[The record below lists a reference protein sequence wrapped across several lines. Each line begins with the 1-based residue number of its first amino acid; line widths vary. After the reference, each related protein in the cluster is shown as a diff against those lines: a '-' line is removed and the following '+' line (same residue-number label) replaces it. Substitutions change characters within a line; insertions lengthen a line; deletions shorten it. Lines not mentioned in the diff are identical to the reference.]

1 MFRRI
6 QPSHLLLIL
15 VFVWVQFFLD
25 LGGLGLVG
33 PDEPR
38 YAQVARE
45 MLVSGDFV
53 TPRYFGEPWLEKP
66 VLYYWL
72 ASAAYWL
79 FGISEFAAR
88 LPSALAAV
96 LGVFCVYF
104 VGRQREGPL
113 EGLFSGLILAGSILF
128 FSLARAAST
137 DMVFS
142 AAMAVAWTVLFF
154 LLFGDKGLW
163 RDSPASGPRLGLLL
177 VFYAFLGLATLAK
190 GPAGF
195 VLPLVS
201 LAVFLGLTG
210 RMELAARFRPVTG
223 VLVLLAVVLPW
234 YGLCTLANGWGFVEE
249 FLVRHNLER
258 FFTDR
263 YEHPQPFWFFPAVA
277 LIGFFPW
284 SLQLI
289 PSARGLFRHGGR
301 WRSLAAAQD
310 LFLWLWLLTPLVVF
324 SLSRSKLPGY
334 LLPAA
339 PAIALLIGH
348 QVRLWLKPEPEGARP
363 PWFKDFFFYQALCLI
378 LTGLALP
385 FYATRLN
392 LPVES
397 LAGVASGLL
406 AGTGVLALLFYWR
419 RRRTASLACYLA
431 AVALAVVLVTGGVFP
446 RVDAAES
453 SRQLAGFLQ
462 EEEGFVD
469 QPLFVYGI
477 SRNVAYGL
485 GFYLNSPAR
494 IVYSEGDVHYP
505 RGKEA
510 FLVTST
516 DFKAEGFFARNQ
528 VEGRREYRSRSIL
541 RIRHKPE

>member
-1 MFRRI
+1 MI
-6 QPSHLLLIL
+6 SG
-15 VFVWVQFFLD
+15 FVWILFFLG

-38 YAQVARE
+38 YAQIARE

-79 FGISEFAAR
+79 FGVNEFAAR

-96 LGVFCVYF
+96 LGVFCVYL

-113 EGLFSGLILAGSILF
+113 EGLFSCLVLAASILY

-142 AAMAVAWTVLFF
+142 AATAVAWTALFF

-163 RDSPASGPRLGLLL
+163 RGSSDSGSQRGLLL
-177 VFYAFLGLATLAK
+177 TFYAFLGLATLAK
-190 GPAGF
+190 GPAGL

-201 LAVFLGLTG
+201 LAVFLGVTRRLA
-210 RMELAARFRPVTG
+210 MAARFRPVTG

-249 FLVRHNLER
+249 FLIRHNLER

-289 PSARGLFRHGGR
+289 PSARGLFRHGDR

-339 PAIALLIGH
+339 PAMALLIGH
-348 QVRLWLKPEPEGARP
+348 QVRLWLKPDPGDARP
-363 PWFKDFFFYQALCLI
+363 PWFKDFFFYQALCLVV
-378 LTGLALP
+378 TGLALP
-385 FYATRLN
+385 LYATRLN

-397 LAGVASGLL
+397 LAGAASGLL
-406 AGTGVLALLFYWR
+406 AGTGLLALLFYWR
-419 RRRTASLACYLA
+419 RRRTASVSCTLA
-431 AVALAVVLVTGGVFP
+431 AVALAVILVTGGVFP
-446 RVDAAES
+446 QVDAAES
-453 SRQLAGFLQ
+453 SRQLAAYLQ
-462 EEEGFVD
+462 EEEGFRD

-510 FLVTST
+510 FLVTSP
-516 DFKAEGFFARNQ
+516 DFESEGFFARNQ
-528 VEGRREYRSRSIL
+528 VEGRKEYQSRSIL